1 MGSAITRLIN
11 ALRDRDDGSTI
22 SEYAILAALIGVALV
37 GLIVALAGPLAE
49 LFTATAEGFDEG
61 S

>member
-1 MGSAITRLIN
+1 MSCALIGLIKHLRL
-11 ALRDRDDGSTI
+11 RDDGSTI

-37 GLIVALAGPLAE
+37 AVILALAGPLAD

>member
-1 MGSAITRLIN
+1 MGIAITGLLK
-11 ALRDRDDGSTI
+11 ALRVRDDGSTI
-22 SEYAILAALIGVALV
+22 SEYAILAALIGVALI
-37 GLIVALAGPLAE
+37 GLILALAGPVTE